1 MPNGRVLILTNITT
15 SKSTPPR
22 PLQSQE
28 MHDYPFQNIFY
39 LTLISPYLFR
49 LSEVVGFLR
58 EQKEGKTDKLGRK
71 EKDQLSAYMT
81 LSAVPNIPRHTSLC
95 MGRLTQFL
103 SCRL

>member
-1 MPNGRVLILTNITT
+1 
-15 SKSTPPR
+15 
-22 PLQSQE
+22 

-71 EKDQLSAYMT
+71 EKDRSWCFITPIVTT
-81 LSAVPNIPRHTSLC
+81 LTKDYLFIYIISFFTGCEVLRK
-95 MGRLTQFL
+95 
-103 SCRL
+103 